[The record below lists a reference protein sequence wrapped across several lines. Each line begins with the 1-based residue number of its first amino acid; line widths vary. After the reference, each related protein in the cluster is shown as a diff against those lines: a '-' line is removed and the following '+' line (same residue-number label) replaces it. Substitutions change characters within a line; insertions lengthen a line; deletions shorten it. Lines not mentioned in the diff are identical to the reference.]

1 MIAPERVSVVIQ
13 ARMNSTRLPG
23 KVLLPL
29 AGAPALQRM
38 VHRVRRV
45 RCAAR
50 VVVATS
56 TQASDD
62 PIAAL
67 CRQEGI
73 VCVRGALDDVLGRIL
88 RAVPAGTEAVV
99 RLTGDCPL
107 VDPAL
112 VDRHIECFGA
122 LPAGPRYVT
131 NAVTRTFPDGLDVE
145 VMSLDLLKE
154 ADRMATTLPDREHV
168 TGWIQ
173 RHAPVTSVTQAADL
187 SALRW
192 VLDTASDYAAI
203 AGIFTALLPGHP
215 DFDSGD
221 IYRLLLQRPDLIRTA
236 GEVSAAE
243 ITARI
248 GTLLRET
255 SA

>member
-1 MIAPERVSVVIQ
+1 MIAPERVSVIIQ
-13 ARMNSTRLPG
+13 ARVSSTRLPG

-29 AGAPALQRM
+29 AGQPALQRM
-38 VHRVRRV
+38 VDRVRRV
-45 RCAAR
+45 RRAAR

-67 CRQEGI
+67 CQEIGI
-73 VCVRGALDDVLGRIL
+73 ACTRGALDDVLGRL
-88 RAVPAGTEAVV
+88 LSAVPAGTEAVV

-112 VDRHIECFGA
+112 VDRHIERFEA
-122 LPAGPRYVT
+122 LPPGPRYVT

-145 VMSLDLLKE
+145 VMCPDLLEE
-154 ADRMATTLPDREHV
+154 ADRMATMPPDREHV

-173 RHAPVTSVTQAADL
+173 RHAPVTSITQTADL

-192 VLDTASDYAAI
+192 VLDTASDYVAI
-203 AGIFTALLPGHP
+203 GGIFAALLPANP
-215 DFDSGD
+215 EFDSKD
-221 IYRLLLQRPDLIRTA
+221 IYRLQLQRPDLIRTA
-236 GEVSAAE
+236 GAVSAVE
-243 ITARI
+243 ITERI
-248 GTLLRET
+248 GTLLREG